1 MIYIAAD
8 HGGYQLKKHL
18 LRYMKNEL
26 NIEARDMG
34 AGEYV
39 ETDDYP
45 DFAIPLAEEA
55 AKNEENFG
63 ILICSSGQGMC
74 IAANKVRGA
83 RAISGYS
90 IKGAEMGRRDN
101 NANVLCL
108 AGKVLSEEHA
118 SAIVKTFLKTEFSGE
133 ERHKRR
139 LDKIRA
145 IE

>member
-26 NIEARDMG
+26 NIEAKDMG

-45 DFAIPLAEEA
+45 DFALPLAEEV
-55 AKNEENFG
+55 AKDDDNFG
-63 ILICSSGQGMC
+63 ILICASGQGMC
-74 IAANKVRGA
+74 IAANKVRDV
-83 RAISGYS
+83 RAILGYN
-90 IKGAEMGRRDN
+90 IKGVEMGRRDN

-108 AGKVLSEEHA
+108 AGKILSDEHA
-118 SAIVKTFLKTEFSGE
+118 AAIVKTFLKTEFSGE
-133 ERHKRR
+133 DRYKRR
-139 LDKIRA
+139 LNKIQTA
-145 IE
+145 E